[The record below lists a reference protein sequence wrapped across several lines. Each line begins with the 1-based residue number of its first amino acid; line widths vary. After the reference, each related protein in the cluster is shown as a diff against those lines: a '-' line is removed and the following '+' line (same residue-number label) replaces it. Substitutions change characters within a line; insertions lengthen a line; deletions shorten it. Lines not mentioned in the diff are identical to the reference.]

1 MHIFSCYE
9 LNINKP
15 KCKPNCIIIV
25 YVLGHFIYSNRLR
38 MIYSTIYIFQFYAR
52 THLNNHYYLNLLHVP
67 LEYQNAYR

>member
-15 KCKPNCIIIV
+15 KCKPNRIIDIDIGIFH
-25 YVLGHFIYSNRLR
+25 LNRPR
-38 MIYSTIYIFQFYAR
+38 MIHSTIYIFHLHAR
-52 THLNNHYYLNLLHVP
+52 THLNNRYYLNLVNMY